1 MKTLPLLLITML
13 SLSIQGNAF
22 IVSTATK
29 IRPNKIY
36 EYYIS
41 DTALAPDISVK
52 VSETALVPD
61 FTFKIV
67 HDPKEADLIFVD
79 DYEKADI
86 YVTKANNALAAK
98 TIKVSA
104 TSLAPDITV
113 KLVDNPLISD
123 YKIYVSSTRFTKEEA
138 AALFAIY
145 LKAAKDKE

>member
-1 MKTLPLLLITML
+1 MKTLSLLTIAML
-13 SLSIQGNAF
+13 SLSSQADAF

-29 IRPNKIY
+29 IQANKTY

-41 DTALAPDISVK
+41 DTVVVPDISVK
-52 VSETALVPD
+52 VSETTVVPD

-79 DYEKADI
+79 DYAKADVF
-86 YVTKANNALAAK
+86 VTKAKSAIGVK

-104 TSLAPDITV
+104 TAVVPDISV
-113 KLVDNPLISD
+113 KLADNPILPD
-123 YKIYVSSTRFTKEEA
+123 YKIYVLSTHFTKEEA